1 MLSKLNLNKL
11 KEQKWL
17 YFFVGSLFTALIAGG
32 LVYFDV
38 YSVLGRSTLRSDPSF
53 LKAALEADSW
63 AEIYGGIR
71 ANSTGKA
78 ESGLIV
84 LGGYDPDPPISGLYG
99 KVGIGFPGGEVPSEM
114 LEVRGNVKVVDR
126 PETTTTVERLI
137 SPTAEISRITNST
150 VQISDKLRLH
160 SDGLDHLEDRGSGTY
175 IYWAYGNCH
184 CSGARQNETRLAD
197 ARKFSLSSLAR
208 AIKQYVG
215 SLVLP
220 QAWAIATC
228 YSSPGDCT
236 AAGGTYCFD
245 YGDSC
250 APGEPAQYD
259 FAINCTSNPT
269 ADAQCNPGDTEVPNT
284 SETYSCYGTEYVGKV
299 QCQSTSSSGP
309 NWYSKIIFDTSQ
321 TIIDDDLVA
330 DNNVLSNCVWLSAG
344 ASECP
349 SGQIMAGYDGS
360 RIKCCD
366 L

>member
-1 MLSKLNLNKL
+1 MLFKLNLNKF

-17 YFFVGSLFTALIAGG
+17 YFFVGSLFTALLAGG

-38 YSVLGRSTLRSDPSF
+38 YNVLGGISVLRSDPTMNQP
-53 LKAALEADSW
+53 ALYADGRS
-63 AEIYGGIR
+63 EILGGIV
-71 ANSTGKA
+71 ANTSDNPA

-84 LGGYDPDPPISGLYG
+84 LGSKTYNDVTKQWETKG
-99 KVGIGFPGGEVPSEM
+99 KVGIGFPGGEIPSEM

-150 VQISDKLRLH
+150 VQISDKLRLN
-160 SDGLDHLEDRGSGTY
+160 SDGLDHLEDRGGGTY
-175 IYWAYGNCH
+175 TYWAYGNCN
-184 CSGARQNETRLAD
+184 CLGARQNETRLAD

-236 AAGGTYCFD
+236 AAGGTYCVD

-269 ADAQCNPGDTEVPNT
+269 ADAQCNPGDT
-284 SETYSCYGTEYVGKV
+284 
-299 QCQSTSSSGP
+299 
-309 NWYSKIIFDTSQ
+309 
-321 TIIDDDLVA
+321 
-330 DNNVLSNCVWLSAG
+330 
-344 ASECP
+344 
-349 SGQIMAGYDGS
+349 
-360 RIKCCD
+360 
-366 L
+366 